1 MSFSISRSKPFR
13 HLQSKI
19 GHSTYRLNT
28 IFVGLSCVAAGQGDG
43 GSIAVSWAKPSELK
57 AREVA
62 NQARIFACAGALTFS
77 FDIFD
82 SFLIGL
88 AKEKWMGFSS
98 NTVDIVTKAVTRSS
112 QNEYSV
118 AERANELCIDLG
130 IEDPVRIAAIEL
142 MAKWRNA
149 VVHGGDREVRLTE
162 HSKKELLSAKQ
173 EFYDKYSHLDIAL
186 AIKNFESK
194 NVPVSK
200 EVTTLAAIIVNFSRQ
215 LDEAAIKRAAG
226 DEQSIQNVTTMLLK
240 RYFSTT
246 PKPWVELSNSWN
258 GSLAKRKDALNKFLA
273 NAGVTESKSGISV
286 DLPKS
291 YLDEVCE
298 LSINDFAFRFD
309 IEPLKTP
316 A

>member
-1 MSFSISRSKPFR
+1 M
-13 HLQSKI
+13 QSKI

-43 GSIAVSWAKPSELK
+43 GSIAVSWSKPSELK
-57 AREVA
+57 ARDVA
-62 NQARIFACAGALTFS
+62 NQARIFACAGALTFT

-88 AKEKWMGFSS
+88 VKEKWMGFSS

-118 AERANELCIDLG
+118 SERANELCIDLG

-142 MAKWRNA
+142 MSKWRNV
-149 VVHGGDREVRLTE
+149 VVHGGGREVKLTE
-162 HSKKELLSAKQ
+162 RSKRELLAAKQ
-173 EFYDKYSHLDIAL
+173 EFYDRYSHLDIEL
-186 AIKNFESK
+186 AINNFESK
-194 NVPVSK
+194 TVPVSK

-215 LDEAAIKRAAG
+215 LDEAAIRRAAG
-226 DEQSIQNVTTMLLK
+226 DEHSIQNVTTMLLK
-240 RYFSTT
+240 RYFSTN
-246 PKPWVELSNSWN
+246 PKSWSELSNSWN
-258 GSLAKRKDALNKFLA
+258 GSLLRRRDALNKFLA
-273 NAGVTESKSGISV
+273 NAGVTESKSGSSV
-286 DLPKS
+286 DLPES
-291 YLDEVCE
+291 YLDEVCG
-298 LSINDFAFRFD
+298 LSISDFAFRFD